1 MSKKRYVVGVDPG
14 TLVVGWAVLEDELD
28 TGRGLCL
35 VDHGVIQ
42 PQGEKHFRL
51 YWVHEKLSELFR
63 RLKDRR
69 LDVALE
75 RMFVH
80 KNPATAIVLGE
91 ARGAVLAAAGA
102 VKGARIFDYSPGE
115 MKKAV
120 AGHGMAQK
128 YQVQLAVR
136 LLLKLDE
143 KEEIPLDV
151 SDAMGLGVYHAT
163 RIGAGA
169 TSEGGKR

>member
-1 MSKKRYVVGVDPG
+1 MPKKRYIVGLDPG

-28 TGRGLCL
+28 TGRGLQL
-35 VDHGVIQ
+35 LDHGVIR

-63 RLKDRR
+63 KLADRR

-75 RMFVH
+75 RCFVH

-91 ARGAVLAAAGA
+91 ARGAVLAAVGE
-102 VKGARIFDYSPGE
+102 VKGARVFDYSPGE

-128 YQVQLAVR
+128 YQVQLAVK
-136 LLLKLDE
+136 LLLKIDPE
-143 KEEIPLDV
+143 EEIPLDA

-163 RIGAGA
+163 RNERGV
-169 TSEGGKR
+169 R